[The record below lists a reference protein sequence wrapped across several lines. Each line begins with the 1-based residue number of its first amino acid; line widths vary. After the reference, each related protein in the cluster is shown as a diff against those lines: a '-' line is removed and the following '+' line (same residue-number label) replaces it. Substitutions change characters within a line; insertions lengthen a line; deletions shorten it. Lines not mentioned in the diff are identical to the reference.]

1 MLKMHQNTFGGWA
14 PPGPAAEA
22 YALPSSPIYP
32 LAAMGGLLLR
42 GTEGRKGRREGT
54 ERERKAIPQS
64 QGK

>member
-42 GTEGRKGRREGT
+42 GTEGRGGQERGNGKGAEGNPPKS
-54 ERERKAIPQS
+54 R
-64 QGK
+64 

>member
-32 LAAMGGLLLR
+32 LAAMGGLLSK
-42 GTEGRKGRREGT
+42 GDGRE
-54 ERERKAIPQS
+54 EREERGN
-64 QGK
+64 GKGAKGNPP

>member
-1 MLKMHQNTFGGWA
+1 MVKMHQNTFGGWA
-14 PPGPAAEA
+14 PPRPAAEA

-32 LAAMGGLLLR
+32 LAAVGGLLLR